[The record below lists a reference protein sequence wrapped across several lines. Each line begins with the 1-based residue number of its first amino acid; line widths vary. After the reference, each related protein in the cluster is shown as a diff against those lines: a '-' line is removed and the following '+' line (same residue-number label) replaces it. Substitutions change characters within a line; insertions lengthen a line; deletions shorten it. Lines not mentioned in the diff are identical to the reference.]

1 MRIVD
6 HWKTQKKP
14 CVAFEFYPAKTPKAE
29 ANLLQTIDRLASLA
43 PDFATIT
50 FGAGGSTR
58 EGSRQLA
65 ARLKKQKRLDVV
77 AYFAG
82 YGLGRE
88 EITEVLDG
96 YSETGVENVLVVR
109 GDPPRDPAFRPH
121 PGSMTYASD
130 LLAFIRPKFPFCL
143 GAAGYPEGHVQ
154 AGNPERDA
162 DFLKRK
168 VDEGAEF
175 IITNYFYDNRFF
187 FDYVERCRAR
197 GVTVPILPGVMPIYT
212 LKMTETVSGTCGAS
226 IPADLRRQLAGI
238 PEEDKQASADFGID
252 FAERQ
257 SRELL
262 AAGVPGVLFYTMNRW
277 ESVYKIVRRLQ
288 ADGLIQEAKE
298 TAENS
303 AREISPMPSGT
314 G

>member
-6 HWKTQKKP
+6 HWRTQKKP

-29 ANLLQTIDRLASLA
+29 ENLLQTIDRLAALA

-65 ARLKKQKRLDVV
+65 ARLKKEKGLEVV

-88 EITEVLDG
+88 EISGVLDG

-109 GDPPRDPAFRPH
+109 GDPPRDPNFRPH

-130 LLAFIRPKFPFCL
+130 LLAYIRPRFSFCL

-154 AGNPERDA
+154 AGSPERDA

-175 IITNYFYDNRFF
+175 ILTNYFYDNRFF

-197 GVTVPILPGVMPIYT
+197 GVAVPILPGVMPIYT
-212 LKMTETVSGTCGAS
+212 LKLAESLAATCGAS
-226 IPADLRRQLAGI
+226 IPESLRVRLAGI
-238 PEEDKQASADFGID
+238 PEGEKQAAVDFGIEL
-252 FAERQ
+252 AVRQ
-257 SRELL
+257 SRELI
-262 AAGVPGVLFYTMNRW
+262 AAGFPGILFYTMNRW
-277 ESVYKIVRRLQ
+277 ESVSQIVSTLR
-288 ADGLIQEAKE
+288 AEGLI
-298 TAENS
+298 
-303 AREISPMPSGT
+303 
-314 G
+314 

>member
-6 HWKTQKKP
+6 RLKTQKKP
-14 CVAFEFYPAKTPKAE
+14 SLAFEFFPAKTPKAE
-29 ANLLQTIDRLASLA
+29 ENLRQTIDRLASLE

-65 ARLKKQKRLDVV
+65 ARLKKEKGLEVV

-88 EITEVLDG
+88 EISGVLDG

-109 GDPPRDPAFRPH
+109 GDPPRDPNFRPH

-130 LLAFIRPKFPFCL
+130 LLAYIRPRFSFCL

-197 GVTVPILPGVMPIYT
+197 GVGVPILPGIMPIYS
-212 LKMTETVSGTCGAS
+212 LKMTETVAATCGAS
-226 IPADLRRQLAGI
+226 IPESLRARLAGI
-238 PEEDKQASADFGID
+238 PEEEKQALAEFGID
-252 FAERQ
+252 FAVRQ

-262 AAGVPGVLFYTMNRW
+262 ASGSPGILFYTMDRW
-277 ESVYKIVRRLQ
+277 ESVYEIVRRLR
-288 ADGLIQEAKE
+288 AGGSL
-298 TAENS
+298 
-303 AREISPMPSGT
+303 
-314 G
+314 

>member
-14 CVAFEFYPAKTPKAE
+14 CLAFEFYPAKTPKAE
-29 ANLLQTIDRLASLA
+29 ENLRQTIDRLAPLA

-65 ARLKKQKRLDVV
+65 ARLKKEKGLEVV

-88 EITEVLDG
+88 EISGVLDG

-109 GDPPRDPAFRPH
+109 GDPPRDPNFRPH
-121 PGSMTYASD
+121 PTCMTYASD
-130 LLAFIRPKFPFCL
+130 LLAYIRPRFPFCL

-154 AGNPERDA
+154 AGSPERDA

-187 FDYVERCRAR
+187 FDYVDRCRAR
-197 GVTVPILPGVMPIYT
+197 GVDVPILPGVMPIYT
-212 LKMTETVSGTCGAS
+212 LKLTETLAATCGAS
-226 IPADLRRQLAGI
+226 IPESLRSRLAGMG
-238 PEEDKQASADFGID
+238 EEDKQAAADFGIE
-252 FAERQ
+252 FAVGQ

-262 AAGVPGVLFYTMNRW
+262 AAGFPGILFYTMDRW
-277 ESVYKIVRRLQ
+277 ESVFEIVRALR
-288 ADGLIQEAKE
+288 ADGLI
-298 TAENS
+298 
-303 AREISPMPSGT
+303 
-314 G
+314 

>member
-6 HWKTQKKP
+6 RLKTQKKP
-14 CVAFEFYPAKTPKAE
+14 SLAFEFFPAKTPKAE
-29 ANLLQTIDRLASLA
+29 ENLRKTIDRLASLE

-65 ARLKKQKRLDVV
+65 ARLKKEKGLEVV

-88 EITEVLDG
+88 EISGVLDG

-109 GDPPRDPAFRPH
+109 GDPPRDPNFRPH

-130 LLAFIRPKFPFCL
+130 LLAYIRPRFSFCL

-197 GVTVPILPGVMPIYT
+197 GVGVPILPGIMPIYS
-212 LKMTETVSGTCGAS
+212 LKMTETVAATCGAS
-226 IPADLRRQLAGI
+226 IPESLRARLAGI
-238 PEEDKQASADFGID
+238 PEEEKQALAEFGID
-252 FAERQ
+252 FAVRQ

-262 AAGVPGVLFYTMNRW
+262 ASGSPGILFYTMDRW
-277 ESVYKIVRRLQ
+277 ESVYEIVRRLR
-288 ADGLIQEAKE
+288 AGGSL
-298 TAENS
+298 
-303 AREISPMPSGT
+303 
-314 G
+314 